1 MESRSLQLCVA
12 LIATRAQQGSNARN
26 VFATQEQGNA
36 DALEFASWKPFWS
49 LREARLGKLVRP
61 SRTTTASARPPHPG
75 PPVPQPR
82 PSTPVGLDFPTRE
95 HSDLPGLVVGC
106 SSANGQVV
114 IGVIKARSD
123 VTNVEA
129 LTVGTRDA
137 VPCLAKGIP
146 TGAP

>member
-1 MESRSLQLCVA
+1 M
-12 LIATRAQQGSNARN
+12 
-26 VFATQEQGNA
+26 
-36 DALEFASWKPFWS
+36 
-49 LREARLGKLVRP
+49 
-61 SRTTTASARPPHPG
+61 
-75 PPVPQPR
+75 
-82 PSTPVGLDFPTRE
+82 GLDFPTRE